1 MIPLYVTLASP
12 GSMVLFQEA
21 RLLLQERQERHVPAD
36 DHPESLHLV
45 VEGQDHLVHGQVS
58 GP

>member
-1 MIPLYVTLASP
+1 
-12 GSMVLFQEA
+12 MVLFQEA